1 MSTLKMTVVN
11 GAARCAFSGTNP
23 SEQVPL
29 WLDGTQVTT
38 DLTFDVISPVER
50 KSIWKSSAAGEEDVQ
65 RAILSAEKAF
75 ESWSKTKL
83 STRRDVFLRAAEEL
97 GKRRDE
103 ARRLSYSETGASLA
117 MFGFEFEASR
127 QMLLSVAGLIEPA
140 ATSSVPMS
148 ETVDM
153 STMVVKEPYGV
164 ILAIA
169 PWNAPH
175 VLGMRACIQP
185 LAMYSPFKP

>member
-1 MSTLKMTVVN
+1 MSTLKMAVVN
-11 GAARCAFSGTNP
+11 GAANCAFSATDP

-29 WLDGTQVTT
+29 WLNGTQVATG
-38 DLTFDVISPVER
+38 LTFDVISPVEH
-50 KSIWKSSAAGEEDVQ
+50 KTVWKSSAASEEDVL
-65 RAILSAEKAF
+65 RAIQSAEEAF
-75 ESWSKTKL
+75 KSWSKTKP

-103 ARRLSYSETGASLA
+103 VRRLSYSETGASMA

-140 ATSSVPMS
+140 TTSSVPIS

-153 STMVVKEPYGV
+153 RAMVVKEPYGV
-164 ILAIA
+164 VLAIA

-185 LAMYSPFKP
+185 LAV